1 MSIFSSVI
9 VDAKA
14 DRTKNVVETGIPILV
29 NNNNIP
35 GATA

>member
-1 MSIFSSVI
+1 MT

-14 DRTKNVVETGIPILV
+14 DKTKKVVETGIPILV
-29 NNNNIP
+29 NNNSIP